1 MNNIKKLISF
11 TILIICLS
19 SISYAQEIKVN
30 SYSQGDWNKLTALAS
45 EKPLIVHFWGVTCAP
60 CLTEMP
66 QWGKFVA
73 ENKKFQIIFIQ
84 VDDVSKQKMA
94 RFLIRAHLESAE
106 NYALTDF
113 FDERIRYEVDPK
125 WQGET
130 PVTFLISKNNQKTRI
145 TGQVNFQN
153 LKLWYVKNV

>member
-1 MNNIKKLISF
+1 
-11 TILIICLS
+11 
-19 SISYAQEIKVN
+19 
-30 SYSQGDWNKLTALAS
+30 
-45 EKPLIVHFWGVTCAP
+45 
-60 CLTEMP
+60 
-66 QWGKFVA
+66 
-73 ENKKFQIIFIQ
+73 
-84 VDDVSKQKMA
+84 MA

-145 TGQVNFQN
+145 TGPVNFQN